1 MPSRKLSSLSLFYFV
16 ITRIVRSAFVVALL
30 LVLLVVVLLVVPGS
44 IDGYGNDANPV
55 TNIVVD
61 KIRPNLK
68 LLINM
73 VLSDSE

>member
-1 MPSRKLSSLSLFYFV
+1 MGT
-16 ITRIVRSAFVVALL
+16 II
-30 LVLLVVVLLVVPGS
+30 VLLVVVLLVVPGS
-44 IDGYGNDANPV
+44 IGGYGNDANPV
-55 TNIVVD
+55 TNFVVD